1 MTETDRKRL
10 FLVVEIIHRSLD
22 QIVNLISLNLTPRQ
36 RRLVL
41 TAWEDLQRNFQQI
54 RSSIESRD
62 FDQRLDAAG
71 LSGVQLRL
79 KAEILTSLSNL
90 FGSRRNDRRDIRVE
104 DAARRFRPPRWLKNL
119 LGGLLEAIN
128 MVLGSMSVAIPF
140 AEPIK
145 EFKEGLEILLKLPTD
160 RELRRMQKEEEAMGG
175 R

>member
-1 MTETDRKRL
+1 MTETDRNRL
-10 FLVVEIIHRSLD
+10 VLVVQIIHRSLD
-22 QIVNLISLNLTPRQ
+22 QIVKLISLNLTPRQ
-36 RRLVL
+36 RLLVL
-41 TAWEDLQRNFQQI
+41 AAWKDLQRNFQQI

-79 KAEILTSLSNL
+79 KEDILTRLSNL
-90 FGSRRNDRRDIRVE
+90 FGEQRNDRRDIRVE
-104 DAARRFRPPRWLKNL
+104 DAARRYRPPRWLKKL
-119 LGGLLEAIN
+119 LGGLLKAIN

-145 EFKEGLEILLKLPTD
+145 EFKEGLEILLELPTD
-160 RELRRMQKEEEAMGG
+160 RELRKMQREEEAMGG